1 MLSPIETHALTVYGS
16 PVRHEIGLL
25 FGKEMHRFVVNAGTA
40 KQFVTQW
47 SDNEN
52 ALFRTVVERVG
63 KKGLRLV

>member
-1 MLSPIETHALTVYGS
+1 MINTLETHALTVYGS
-16 PVRHEIGLL
+16 PVRHEIGML